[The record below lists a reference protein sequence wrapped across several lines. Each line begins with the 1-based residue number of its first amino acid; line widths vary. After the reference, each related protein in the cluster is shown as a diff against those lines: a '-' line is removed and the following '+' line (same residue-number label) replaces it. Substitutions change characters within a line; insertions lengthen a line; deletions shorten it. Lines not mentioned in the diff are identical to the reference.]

1 MFNLRYHKIGLCMKK
16 YLYTFLLLL
25 FVPGFMTAQNINGR
39 VTSMFYSF
47 QKYDSPGSSA
57 KYLRNYDMLSLNVNK
72 NNYSFRTQFNY
83 ETDFFVPQTYDAR
96 VRFYN
101 LYFEGRN
108 LFNIA
113 TVKLGRQPI
122 MNSIAGG
129 VFDGATVKVN
139 YKDYQFTGYY
149 GANVPAYQKLE
160 LVKDWSNNDIYG
172 AKVTTSKL
180 QNFFFGLS
188 YFHKNYKPSDYSA
201 LRLDSLLNPYV
212 AVIKRDASKFDFASA
227 EASYDNEKGLSIDTR
242 YNFDLNFVK
251 TSLFELNGRYNALP
265 KLGLLF
271 YYNYREPLLK
281 YNTILSVFD
290 SQNSQE
296 FEVGADYKITSL
308 FTVLAKVGDVIYKDK
323 SSQRISVGCNSTYG
337 SIFYRKNLGYAG
349 ELDAVSLSTGY
360 TFLEGLVTPTVGLSY
375 THYKLTPEDKTQN
388 LAAVLANVNVRP
400 WRMLSFDVQGQFM
413 NNPLYKHD
421 LRLMF
426 KINYWFNTNLNAI

>member
-1 MFNLRYHKIGLCMKK
+1 
-16 YLYTFLLLL
+16 
-25 FVPGFMTAQNINGR
+25 
-39 VTSMFYSF
+39 MFYSF
-47 QKYDSPGSSA
+47 QRYDSPGSSG
-57 KYLRNYDMLSLNVNK
+57 KYFRNYDMLSLNVNK

-83 ETDFFVPQTYDAR
+83 ETDFFTPLANDPR

-122 MNSIAGG
+122 INSISGG

-139 YKDYQFTGYY
+139 YSDYQFTGYY

-160 LVKDWSNNDIYG
+160 LTKDWSNNDIYG

-188 YFHKNYKPSDYSA
+188 YLHKNYKPNDYTA
-201 LRLDSLLNPYV
+201 RRLDSLFNPYNTIV
-212 AVIKRDASKFDFASA
+212 KRDASKFDFASA
-227 EASYDNEKGLSIDTR
+227 EASYDNEKGVSVNAR
-242 YNFDLNFVK
+242 YNFDLNYVK
-251 TSLFELNGRYNALP
+251 TSLLELEGRYDALP

-271 YYNYREPLLK
+271 YYNFREPMLK

-290 SQNSQE
+290 GQNSQE
-296 FEVGADYKITSL
+296 VEVGADYKISSL
-308 FTVLAKVGDVIYKDK
+308 FTLLAKVGNVQYNDK
-323 SSQRISVGCNSTYG
+323 SSQRISVGCNSNYG
-337 SIFYRKNLGYAG
+337 SLFYRKNLGYAG
-349 ELDAVSLSTGY
+349 ELDAISASTGCS
-360 TFLEGLVTPTVGLSY
+360 FMEGMITPSLGLSY

-388 LAAVLANVNVRP
+388 LAAVLGNVNVRP
-400 WRMLSFDVQGQFM
+400 WRMLSFDVQGQFL

-421 LRLMF
+421 VRFMF
-426 KINYWFNTNLNAI
+426 KINYWFNTNLNVM